1 VRAIVT
7 SLILTVL
14 FAQPARAQSND
25 ARELWLYY
33 PCNFQVAENVDKLEA
48 VWSRAAKAGYTHVLV
63 VDSKFA
69 KLGDVPDNYF
79 KNLSRAKE
87 IAARLKLKLVPGL
100 FSVGYSNDLL
110 WHDPNLAEGLPVKD
124 ALFVVRG
131 GEARVEADPPVSLD
145 KPSWKDDTVA
155 LDASTHTATL
165 RGKNDGN
172 SRLSY
177 ALKLPTNRSYHVS
190 VRIKTENFK
199 GQPEVKALGA
209 KDGRTLN
216 WANLG
221 VKPTQ
226 DWTEHHA
233 VFNTLDNGNVNLYFG
248 VWGGHDGVLQW
259 KDWKIEEAGPTNLL
273 RRPGTPLVVKDD
285 KGGKAYEE
293 GRDFEKLVD
302 PLAGTK
308 PWNGEFD
315 VWHPSP
321 AIKAKNIP
329 DGTRLRVS
337 WYHAMTVYDGQVSA
351 CIAEPKL
358 DELLADQSK
367 RMKQALGDAAAG
379 WMMSH
384 DEFRTLGWCKA
395 CEDSHHTPGELLA
408 ANVKKCI
415 ALLRPGTVYVW
426 NDMFDPHHNAVPGP
440 YYLVNGPWTGS
451 WEGLDK
457 DVVIMNWNHGKRDQ
471 SLKFFAG
478 RGHKQVIATYY
489 DDPDFGQTKD
499 WLKTVAQTPAGVVG
513 YMYTT
518 WRGDY
523 SKMEEFA
530 KLCRGAGKER

>member
-7 SLILTVL
+7 SFILAALLT
-14 FAQPARAQSND
+14 QPAPAQTRDSRD
-25 ARELWLYY
+25 PRELWLYY
-33 PCNFQVAENVDKLEA
+33 PTNFQVAENVDKLEG
-48 VWSRAAKAGYTHVLV
+48 VWARAAKAGYTHVFV

-79 KNLSRAKE
+79 KNLERAKQ
-87 IAARLKLKLVPGL
+87 IASRLKLKLVPGL

-124 ALFVVRG
+124 ALMVVRN

-145 KPSWKDDTVA
+145 KPSWKDDSVA
-155 LDASTHTATL
+155 LDAANRTATL
-165 RGKNDGN
+165 RGKTDGN

-177 ALKLPTNRSYHVS
+177 TLKLPPNRAYHVS
-190 VRIKTENFK
+190 VRIRTENFK
-199 GQPEVKALGA
+199 GQPEIKALGG
-209 KDGRTLN
+209 KDGRSLN

-233 VFNTLDNGNVNLYFG
+233 LFNTLDNPSVTLYFG
-248 VWGGHDGVLQW
+248 VWGGNDGLLEW
-259 KDWKIEEAGPTNLL
+259 KDWQIEEAGPTNML
-273 RRPGTPLVVKDD
+273 RRPGTPLVVRDE
-285 KGGKAYEE
+285 KGDRTLEE
-293 GRDFEKLVD
+293 GKDFEPFKD

-315 VWHPSP
+315 VWHAPP
-321 AIKAKNIP
+321 PLKTKNVP
-329 DGTRLRVS
+329 DGARLRVS
-337 WYHAMTVYDGQVSA
+337 WYHATTVYDGQVSA

-358 DELLADQSK
+358 DELLADQAK
-367 RMKQALGDAAAG
+367 RMKQAFGDAAAG

-395 CEDSHHTPGELLA
+395 CEDSHKTPGQLLA
-408 ANVKKCI
+408 ANAKKCV

-426 NDMFDPHHNAVPGP
+426 NDMFDPFHNAVPGP

-471 SLKFFAG
+471 SLKFFAD

-489 DDPDFGQTKD
+489 DDAGLSQTKD
-499 WLKTVAQTPAGVVG
+499 WLKTTAQAPAGVVG

-530 KLCRGAGKER
+530 TLCRQ